1 MLGLFSVES
10 LSIAYGC
17 PLRCRTRPPRPRR
30 YSPSPC
36 YFLRGFRCM
45 LFVVCCTLQVVYRVL
60 SVALQDAAQPGRNSL
75 ADTLGGPPRA
85 AVSADNGPPPYL
97 ALSSSA
103 VSVPSAVS
111 SSFTGAVRTSLQ
123 LPDLRRPY
131 AWTVGQVKETAHA
144 IGAPHRTGGTQRYL
158 STVGHSGRCGAL
170 TAVALTSTQSTAWTD
185 RDHSL

>member
-1 MLGLFSVES
+1 MHDAASVVAAANRCGRTHRIASGGRPFARFVFCRVAVGYFRLSVASQDAAAPASS
-10 LSIAYGC
+10 LQPQPVSFLAWF
-17 PLRCRTRPPRPRR
+17 PLH
-30 YSPSPC
+30 
-36 YFLRGFRCM
+36 
-45 LFVVCCTLQVVYRVL
+45 VVCCLLHVVLVNRVL

-131 AWTVGQVKETAHA
+131 AWTVGQVKETANG
-144 IGAPHRTGGTQRYL
+144 IGAPHRTGGTRRYL
-158 STVGHSGRCGAL
+158 S
-170 TAVALTSTQSTAWTD
+170 AVQ
-185 RDHSL
+185 

>member
-1 MLGLFSVES
+1 
-10 LSIAYGC
+10 
-17 PLRCRTRPPRPRR
+17 
-30 YSPSPC
+30 
-36 YFLRGFRCM
+36 
-45 LFVVCCTLQVVYRVL
+45 L

-103 VSVPSAVS
+103 ASVPSAVS

-131 AWTVGQVKETAHA
+131 AWTVGQVTERNGQCHWRT
-144 IGAPHRTGGTQRYL
+144 APHRHTAL
-158 STVGHSGRCGAL
+158 ST
-170 TAVALTSTQSTAWTD
+170 QQ
-185 RDHSL
+185 

>member
-1 MLGLFSVES
+1 VAERIAFASV
-10 LSIAYGC
+10 LAYRRPFARFVFRRVAVDC
-17 PLRCRTRPPRPRR
+17 LR
-30 YSPSPC
+30 
-36 YFLRGFRCM
+36 
-45 LFVVCCTLQVVYRVL
+45 L

-131 AWTVGQVKETAHA
+131 AWTVGQVKETANA
-144 IGAPHRTGGTQRYL
+144 IGAPHRTGGTRRYL
-158 STVGHSGRCGAL
+158 S
-170 TAVALTSTQSTAWTD
+170 AVQ
-185 RDHSL
+185 